1 MCSVLTQYQ
10 HVYDNSVESDK
21 CEISNGEAS
30 AALRYDIITSVLD
43 SGLRAAAQM
52 DSSSSSDFFDGIW
65 DRIIA
70 TVDKL
75 LLPSSSNR
83 YTGYAYHSK
92 DYLRIVAIV
101 LDHLPKRKHVM
112 AEPMLENGADRAV
125 AVAFECNGEDKI
137 GDNEL
142 YSKAADGAV
151 HVFLS
156 CFMGLCQ
163 KMPSS
168 PAISSLTN
176 QIIGDTLDSEGQ
188 DVNGQNRTRL
198 NFALA
203 VCESLRTTPSQDLL
217 ISLFPLL
224 CQLTNASSD
233 SLRMAAG
240 RILSSLN
247 LSEAISRERAR
258 ADEAERRANDIE
270 EENIAMLEEI
280 EDLQAQNEELERQ
293 VRGLAHCNFQSF
305 VPVPLTK
312 VQLALFVEGEMQ

>member
-1 MCSVLTQYQ
+1 
-10 HVYDNSVESDK
+10 VESDNFDVD
-21 CEISNGEAS
+21 NGDTS
-30 AALRYDIITSVLD
+30 VSLRYDIITSVLD

-52 DSSSSSDFFDGIW
+52 DSSSSRVFLDGIW

-92 DYLRIVAIV
+92 HYLKIVAIV

-125 AVAFECNGEDKI
+125 AVAFECNAENEK

-142 YSKAADGAV
+142 YTKAADGAV

-176 QIIGDTLDSEGQ
+176 QIICDTLDSEGQ
-188 DVNGQNRTRL
+188 GMSDQNRTQH

-217 ISLFPLL
+217 VSLFPLL

-233 SLRMAAG
+233 SLRRAAG

-247 LSEAISRERAR
+247 LSEAISREHAR
-258 ADEAERRANDIE
+258 ADLAEKRANDIE

-293 VRGLAHCNFQSF
+293 VR
-305 VPVPLTK
+305 
-312 VQLALFVEGEMQ
+312 

>member
-1 MCSVLTQYQ
+1 
-10 HVYDNSVESDK
+10 
-21 CEISNGEAS
+21 
-30 AALRYDIITSVLD
+30 
-43 SGLRAAAQM
+43 M
-52 DSSSSSDFFDGIW
+52 DSSSSRDFFDGIW

-92 DYLRIVAIV
+92 DYLRIVAVV

-163 KMPSS
+163 KMSSS

-188 DVNGQNRTRL
+188 DMNGQNRTRL

-203 VCESLRTTPSQDLL
+203 VCESLRT
-217 ISLFPLL
+217 
-224 CQLTNASSD
+224 
-233 SLRMAAG
+233 
-240 RILSSLN
+240 
-247 LSEAISRERAR
+247 
-258 ADEAERRANDIE
+258 
-270 EENIAMLEEI
+270 
-280 EDLQAQNEELERQ
+280 
-293 VRGLAHCNFQSF
+293 
-305 VPVPLTK
+305 
-312 VQLALFVEGEMQ
+312 